1 MRFKFWIAA
10 LVFTAAGTSAMG
22 QNTPGKE
29 AAAGFFGAL
38 LKGIVSVP
46 GEGSADSKN
55 SHQGRKK
62 DPLSG
67 NPIFYEGDIEPIN
80 SKALAIRPPGSVK
93 YEDNLNACW
102 AAAKEVTGLNFRA
115 SGAPEFCLRRLSAET
130 KSDIEK
136 KQAASA
142 AAFIKEREDRETNRV
157 AAQVSMREQSEAI
170 ARRIEAGD
178 ASAWR
183 NCSVDPSGSHT
194 SVEFYNTC
202 VPIAEPA
209 FIRALRAKRF
219 PPDNCRKWGL
229 ANTHEGETLSSA
241 MRVSI
246 GSDGKLG
253 SFSGE
258 VTQIDGKTI
267 ALYNR
272 DTRSNAIAVID
283 GKTQVFNGDQVAVG
297 LAVYGVGIQTST
309 RQVKLASG
317 LASSVAVISA
327 KCIGD
332 F

>member
-1 MRFKFWIAA
+1 MRFKFYIASFLFA
-10 LVFTAAGTSAMG
+10 MIGQSTMAQENPCKEPASA
-22 QNTPGKE
+22 
-29 AAAGFFGAL
+29 FLGAL
-38 LKGIVSVP
+38 FKGVIDVAC
-46 GEGSADSKN
+46 EDSAEIKPPP
-55 SHQGRKK
+55 QVRKK
-62 DPLSG
+62 DPFGRPFLSTDDVRIINKKAFESWIAAGRDHHNG
-67 NPIFYEGDIEPIN
+67 NKHCEMAAENLTGIKYRPQPCLEFLH
-80 SKALAIRPPGSVK
+80 KAVSADVEK
-93 YEDNLNACW
+93 
-102 AAAKEVTGLNFRA
+102 KRA
-115 SGAPEFCLRRLSAET
+115 SAN
-130 KSDIEK
+130 
-136 KQAASA
+136 
-142 AAFIKEREDRETNRV
+142 AAFTKEREDQGINRA
-157 AAQVSMREQSEAI
+157 AAQASMREQSEAI

-183 NCSVDPSGSHT
+183 NCSKEPSGSDT

-209 FIRALRAKRF
+209 FIRALRDKKF

-229 ANTHEGETLSSA
+229 ANTHEGKTLSNA

-258 VTQIDGKTI
+258 VTQIYGKTL

-272 DTRSNAIAVID
+272 DTSSNAIVVVD
-283 GKTQVFNGDQVAVG
+283 GKTQVFNGDRVAVG
-297 LAVYGVGIQTST
+297 LAIYGVGIQTST